1 VKYLKGILV
10 GVAVSAITVIIFSVT
25 SVVLMSHFPEVVV
38 GIFPAQ
44 KHELGWGEFYAVDFP
59 LWPVVTVGLLVFA
72 IAFGWT
78 LRRASP

>member
-10 GVAVSAITVIIFSVT
+10 GAAVSAITVIIFSVT
-25 SVVLMSHFPEVVV
+25 SV
-38 GIFPAQ
+38 
-44 KHELGWGEFYAVDFP
+44 GEFYAVDFP